1 MSLVW
6 ILAKKNR
13 IFQGINPTVIAD
25 EKSGVD
31 ADKSQ
36 NSSFVKLHIHNK
48 NIHTQVTPFFEPTA

>member
-1 MSLVW
+1 MMLVW

-13 IFQGINPTVIAD
+13 IFLGINLTVIAY

-48 NIHTQVTPFFEPTA
+48 NIHTQPPPF